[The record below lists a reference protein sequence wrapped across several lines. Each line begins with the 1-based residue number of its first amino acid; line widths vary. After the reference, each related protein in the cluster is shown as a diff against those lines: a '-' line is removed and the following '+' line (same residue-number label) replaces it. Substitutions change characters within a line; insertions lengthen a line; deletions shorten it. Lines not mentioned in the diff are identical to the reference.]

1 MDQLNDYRATR
12 ISEVF
17 SDFISLQH
25 LIASAPIEPSPSE
38 TCYPKGWLV
47 LRQSLLD
54 GRHVLECAAD
64 TTVPS
69 EQNKEDLKRVELRRI
84 LLDAYSRRHIALK
97 IYMRQVRAQN
107 WMAHW
112 QRGLHEGS
120 AKQFVQSELQAFDDQ
135 FQSVSRAVY

>member
-1 MDQLNDYRATR
+1 MVPSVKIHQLALPRILLAQGADYKFQVNDYRATR

-69 EQNKEDLKRVELRRI
+69 EQNKEDLKRVELRRYVRSSGANGHI
-84 LLDAYSRRHIALK
+84 LTS
-97 IYMRQVRAQN
+97 
-107 WMAHW
+107 
-112 QRGLHEGS
+112 HEGS
-120 AKQFVQSELQAFDDQ
+120 CSMLTRDAILP
-135 FQSVSRAVY
+135 